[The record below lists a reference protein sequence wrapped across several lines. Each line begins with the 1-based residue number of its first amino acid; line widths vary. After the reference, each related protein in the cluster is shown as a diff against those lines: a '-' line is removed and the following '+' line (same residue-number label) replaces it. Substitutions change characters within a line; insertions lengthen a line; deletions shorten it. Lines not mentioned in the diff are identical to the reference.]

1 MEGEIRN
8 KVAENTKLVTFDLE
22 DYYQEGKRIQID
34 ISQWLDQGFIL
45 REKEFRKN
53 LDEYSWEQF
62 EGAYVAIFCSTDAI
76 IPGWAYML
84 LTVKLSP
91 FVKHAVI
98 GDLKV
103 LETALY
109 NRILETIDLSVYND
123 KFVIIKGC
131 ANKPVPESAY
141 VNITNKLI
149 GIAKSIMY
157 GEACSSVPL
166 YRKK

>member
-109 NRILETIDLSVYND
+109 NRILDTIDLSVYDD

>member
-1 MEGEIRN
+1 MF
-8 KVAENTKLVTFDLE
+8 VENF
-22 DYYQEGKRIQID
+22 
-34 ISQWLDQGFIL
+34 
-45 REKEFRKN
+45 
-53 LDEYSWEQF
+53 
-62 EGAYVAIFCSTDAI
+62 
-76 IPGWAYML
+76 
-84 LTVKLSP
+84 
-91 FVKHAVI
+91 
-98 GDLKV
+98 KV

-109 NRILETIDLSVYND
+109 NSVLNTIDLSVYND

-141 VNITNKLI
+141 VIITNKLI

>member
-1 MEGEIRN
+1 MDGEIRN

-22 DYYQEGKRIQID
+22 DYYQEGKRVVID

-45 REKEFRKN
+45 REKDFRKK
-53 LDEYSWEQF
+53 LDDYNWGQF
-62 EGAYVAIFCSTDAI
+62 KDVYVAIYCSTDAI
-76 IPGWAYML
+76 VPGWAYML
-84 LTVKLSP
+84 LMVKLSSY
-91 FVKHAVI
+91 VKHAVI
-98 GDLKV
+98 GNLEV

-109 NRILETIDLSVYND
+109 NSVLETIDMTVYQD

-131 ANKPVPESAY
+131 ANKPVPQSAY
-141 VNITNKLI
+141 INITNKLI
-149 GIAKSIMY
+149 DIAKSVMY

>member
-53 LDEYSWEQF
+53 LDEFNWEQF
-62 EGAYVAIFCSTDAI
+62 KGVYVAIYCSTDAI
-76 IPGWAYML
+76 VPGWAYML
-84 LTVKLSP
+84 LMVKLSP
-91 FVKHAVI
+91 YVKHAEI
-98 GDLKV
+98 GDLQV

-109 NRILETIDLSVYND
+109 ASVLETLDVTVYQD

-131 ANKPVPESAY
+131 ANKPVPQSAY
-141 VNITNKLI
+141 INITNKLI
-149 GIAKSIMY
+149 GVAKSVMY